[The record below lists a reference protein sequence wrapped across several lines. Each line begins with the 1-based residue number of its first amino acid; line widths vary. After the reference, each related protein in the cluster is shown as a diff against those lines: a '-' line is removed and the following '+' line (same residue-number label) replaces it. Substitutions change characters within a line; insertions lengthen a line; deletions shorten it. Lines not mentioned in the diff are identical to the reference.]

1 MVQGV
6 HVALPGVHRQVGE
19 GLLVA
24 AARGVPQA
32 GLVLGGSE
40 KKRGN
45 GDVEAGQ
52 GIPQSWAKR
61 SALPQRLASWH
72 DGTNAGLR
80 AGSVSLRI
88 PTLQQAQCFY
98 PSQ

>member
-24 AARGVPQA
+24 PARGVPQA

-40 KKRGN
+40 KKRAN

-72 DGTNAGLR
+72 DGTNAGLH
-80 AGSVSLRI
+80 AGSVSVRI
-88 PTLQQAQCFY
+88 PMLQQTQCFY